1 VSSRRDRVLLD
12 SLEQLKLQVARL
24 ETIVDI
30 IRRTPP
36 ATPPAATSSGSALPT
51 AGGIIGLVAGA
62 ITTWSQLTGKA

>member
-1 VSSRRDRVLLD
+1 MRSRDRALLASMD
-12 SLEQLKLQVARL
+12 QLKVQVARL
-24 ETIVDI
+24 ETLVDV

-36 ATPPAATSSGSALPT
+36 TVPVPAPSSSSALPT

>member
-1 VSSRRDRVLLD
+1 MRSRDRALLA
-12 SLEQLKLQVARL
+12 SLDQLRVQVARL
-24 ETIVDI
+24 ETLVDV

-36 ATPPAATSSGSALPT
+36 VPPASTSALPT

>member
-1 VSSRRDRVLLD
+1 VRTRDRTLLAG
-12 SLEQLKLQVARL
+12 LEEVRLQIARL
-24 ETIVDI
+24 ETLVDV

-36 ATPPAATSSGSALPT
+36 PVPVPQSSGSALPA

>member
-1 VSSRRDRVLLD
+1 VRGRDRALIAALD
-12 SLEQLKLQVARL
+12 QLKLQVARL

-36 ATPPAATSSGSALPT
+36 VPSPPAASGSALPT

>member
-1 VSSRRDRVLLD
+1 VSRRDRALMASLD
-12 SLEQLKLQVARL
+12 GLKLSVARL
-24 ETIVDI
+24 ETLVDV

-36 ATPPAATSSGSALPT
+36 PPAPPAPSPSALPT